1 MERQKA
7 RVKKKQFKKTE
18 KLKQMHDIDVL
29 KNKRNV
35 SLFKSY
41 CMDYKHNTNPL
52 KTQVISG
59 VKSEHTLLVY
69 DL

>member
-7 RVKKKQFKKTE
+7 RVKKKQFTKTE

-41 CMDYKHNTNPL
+41 CMDYKHNT
-52 KTQVISG
+52 
-59 VKSEHTLLVY
+59 TLLKPRLYQV
-69 DL
+69 LRVSIHSCI